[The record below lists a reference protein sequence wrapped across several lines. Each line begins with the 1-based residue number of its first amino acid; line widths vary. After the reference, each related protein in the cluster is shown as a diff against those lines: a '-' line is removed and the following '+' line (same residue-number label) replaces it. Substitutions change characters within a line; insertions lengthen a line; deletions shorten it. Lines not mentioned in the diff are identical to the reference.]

1 MVHPWVTT
9 MVIAFGILV
18 AIIGVIAYLR
28 MYKNSAWSP
37 TGSKHAAKQ
46 ATAASAAEEEVP
58 GAANNDKM

>member
-37 TGSKHAAKQ
+37 AGGKHAADH
-46 ATAASAAEEEVP
+46 AVEALAGEEEAAST
-58 GAANNDKM
+58 ANNDKL

>member
-37 TGSKHAAKQ
+37 AGGKQAANRPAQAVPPEEEAVSAAK
-46 ATAASAAEEEVP
+46 
-58 GAANNDKM
+58 NDKM